1 MSQTLQELL
10 ALANE
15 AAEISNIDMS
25 ETSSGGGAKRILPA
39 GWAIGTLVE
48 VVELGK
54 HIGEYNGKPK
64 AKADLLFR
72 LGFALTGATH
82 YLNEDG
88 SPYIFRTFDLSLGNN
103 EKSKAKIA
111 FDRMNYL
118 QTAKHFAQLLGKSF
132 LVEIKV
138 DKGKKDPTKE
148 FNSINYATIN
158 KPFDPM
164 SNQPYPTP
172 ALDTLPFRLF
182 LWDKP
187 TKEGWDSLFID
198 GVNDQGK
205 SRNYIQ
211 EICLR
216 AADFPGSSLEQ
227 LIGGG
232 IPDIT
237 APAALVPVSPAVA
250 AITAPPELPG
260 IVVGNVPAVPGVTTT
275 LPETIAS
282 VALPSSPALPAVA
295 LPSIPAL
302 PGMN

>member
-1 MSQTLQELL
+1 MSQQTLQELL

-25 ETSSGGGAKRILPA
+25 ETGTGGGPKKLLPA

-48 VVELGK
+48 YVELGK
-54 HIGEYNGKPK
+54 HVGEFNGKPK

-72 LGFALTGATH
+72 LGFALTGAPH
-82 YLNEDG
+82 YLNDDG
-88 SPYIFRTFDLSLGNN
+88 TPYIFRTYDLSLGNN
-103 EKSKAKIA
+103 EKSKSKIA

-138 DKGKKDPTKE
+138 VKGKQDPTKE
-148 FNSINYATIN
+148 RNEINYATIN

-164 SNQPYPTP
+164 SNVAYPTP
-172 ALDTLPFRLF
+172 AIDTLDFRLF

-187 TKEGWDSLFID
+187 TKAGWGSLFIA
-198 GVNDQGK
+198 GEYEGK
-205 SRNYIQ
+205 SKNYLQ
-211 EICLR
+211 NTCLKSV
-216 AADFPGSSLEQ
+216 DFPGSALEQ
-227 LIGGG
+227 LIGGS

-237 APAALVPVSPAVA
+237 APAELTSLPVA
-250 AITAPPELPG
+250 AVVAPSTVPDLPG
-260 IVVGNVPAVPGVTTT
+260 INVIPQLAAIVVPAV
-275 LPETIAS
+275 
-282 VALPSSPALPAVA
+282 LPSAIA

-302 PGMN
+302 PGVA